1 AHFNLKRPD
10 LELYRRVARV
20 PEEKFADKVIKD
32 MVEYICTPVD
42 VRGRDL
48 SYEEFRD
55 AVVRAAR
62 DVAGLELEESAF
74 TPEEEAGTK
83 DFANAVSAEGWI
95 RKVSPS
101 RFAAHAPAG
110 TRVGLA

>member
-1 AHFNLKRPD
+1 MGTKVVGGFLNLKRPD
-10 LELYRRVARV
+10 LELYRKVARV

-55 AVVRAAR
+55 AVVRAATE
-62 DVAGLELEESAF
+62 AGGLDLDPSSI

-83 DFANAVSAEGWI
+83 DFVGIVSTDDWI
-95 RKVSPS
+95 RRVSSS
-101 RFAAHAPAG
+101 R
-110 TRVGLA
+110 